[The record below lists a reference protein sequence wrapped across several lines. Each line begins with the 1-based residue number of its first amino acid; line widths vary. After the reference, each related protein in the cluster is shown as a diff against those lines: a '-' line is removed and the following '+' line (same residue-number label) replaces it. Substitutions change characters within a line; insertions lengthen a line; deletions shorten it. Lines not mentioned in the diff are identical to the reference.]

1 MSDVAG
7 ASGVSAKERVL
18 HPWFVSQF
26 GLGLCLLAGGFFLL
40 PAYLDEQGYSS
51 GDIGLVIALIGVG
64 ALVSPVFGRVADRL
78 RVHRAVQN
86 IGVAGAVLA
95 CAGFAVAERLLAFGL
110 AAIVLGVA
118 QAAVLS
124 MNAAMVLGSRASS
137 STQSRSITALAAI
150 LIIGQAVGL
159 LGISIGAAAG
169 LSYSALF
176 GVAAGVAAGALVVTA
191 TTNRAADVE
200 ARDVPRHRLDS
211 DSGSTEGGPP
221 AGEESVG
228 REKGDQGGGRGD
240 TFGGD
245 SVRGETVQGESVG
258 TLRAVLTSALGAF
271 LFAVLL
277 SQSGQLALET
287 QLPVYYGEVFGIA
300 AGTVSAALSVG
311 VVLSLLSFVGIG
323 PWIARRGPLPP
334 WLTAQVLRVVGPIGL
349 LVVGAATAAAA
360 GVTALVAL
368 SCYLVMYLAYP
379 LFNSAAPV
387 LVNRVTTVG
396 VGEAQGLYV
405 GALAVC
411 GITGP
416 ILGGWVAD
424 QFGLGAL
431 PLLPLLGAIIAIA
444 VTVVAVRPSVR
455 APGGV

>member
-18 HPWFVSQF
+18 YPWFISQF

-40 PAYLDEQGYSS
+40 PAYLDEEGYSS
-51 GDIGLVIALIGVG
+51 GDIGLVISLIGVG
-64 ALVSPVFGRVADRL
+64 ALVSPVLGRVADRL

-86 IGVAGAVLA
+86 VGVAGAALA

-124 MNAAMVLGSRASS
+124 MNAAMVLGSRGSS

-211 DSGSTEGGPP
+211 GSGSTAP
-221 AGEESVG
+221 
-228 REKGDQGGGRGD
+228 D
-240 TFGGD
+240 
-245 SVRGETVQGESVG
+245 ETAQGEAAHDESTG

-287 QLPVYYGEVFGIA
+287 QLPVYYGGVFGIA

-323 PWIARRGPLPP
+323 PWIARRGSLPP

-360 GVTALVAL
+360 GLTALVAL

-411 GITGP
+411 GIAGP
-416 ILGGWVAD
+416 MLGGWVAD

-444 VTVVAVRPSVR
+444 ITVVAVRPSVR
-455 APGGV
+455 APGRALGT